1 MPKKPWTKEEIQL
14 LYQMVEKGLS
24 TFIIAQRLNRTQQA
38 VYFKIRRLKTKFL
51 LAVDEKNKKFSEFST
66 RIEPREL
73 LTHEQVLKVLSGAL
87 QRLQEGNLDD
97 DEVKRLKTLTILASR
112 YDVLLERYERWDEI
126 EKRIEAVEARL
137 EEMASQ

>member
-112 YDVLLERYERWDEI
+112 YDVLLERYERWDGI